1 MYLNMRA
8 KQKLSRAYKYN
19 NLDRGYKIMRC
30 KICGITS
37 YEDAINAIE
46 AGADALGFVFYEK
59 SPRYISP
66 SDAKL
71 IIERLPPFVEKV
83 GLFVNVDAQI
93 INSYIQES
101 GCTLAQLHF
110 EASNEVYE
118 QLFVPYIK
126 VIRAKKSKDI
136 LQYSNEY
143 RLVDAYCEAYGGAGK
158 RLNIEWFKN
167 IDCSKIILAGGLDPQ
182 SVSSLK
188 EYGFYAVDVSSG
200 VEISHGIKD
209 SKKVKEFINNAK
221 L

>member
-1 MYLNMRA
+1 MRT
-8 KQKLSRAYKYN
+8 
-19 NLDRGYKIMRC
+19 

-37 YEDAINAIE
+37 YKDAMLAIK

-66 SDAKL
+66 LDAKQ
-71 IIERLPPFVEKV
+71 IIDKLPPFVEKV

-110 EASNEVYE
+110 EAPSKLYE

-126 VIRAKKSKDI
+126 VVRAKTKEDI
-136 LQYSNEY
+136 LKYSDEY

-158 RLNIEWFKN
+158 RLNIEWFKDTDN
-167 IDCSKIILAGGLDPQ
+167 SKIILAGGLD
-182 SVSSLK
+182 S
-188 EYGFYAVDVSSG
+188 
-200 VEISHGIKD
+200 
-209 SKKVKEFINNAK
+209 NNVA
-221 L
+221 